1 MCATSTADV
10 EDNREKCNIE
20 QVLVELE
27 KDCESVRSMWQTISS
42 SSNNFPQTKQQ
53 TPKRRGRKKASQK
66 LAEQSEKEEGKIS
79 QNRIFTEKY
88 RPKCSSDVVGNEEA
102 VRKLKDWLE
111 SWRTKPKESESSGDE
126 FYSSDC
132 SESRMDKD
140 QVVVLLGP
148 HGSGKTASVFAIAEE
163 FGYR

>member
-1 MCATSTADV
+1 M
-10 EDNREKCNIE
+10 
-20 QVLVELE
+20 E

-42 SSNNFPQTKQQ
+42 SSNNSQVKQP
-53 TPKRRGRKKASQK
+53 TPKRRGRKKAAQK
-66 LAEQSEKEEGKIS
+66 QTEQEESKIP

-88 RPKCSSDVVGNEEA
+88 RPKCSGDVVGNDGA
-102 VRKLKDWLE
+102 VKKLRDWLE
-111 SWRTKPKESESSGDE
+111 SWRTKPKESDSSSDD
-126 FYSSDC
+126 FYSSDG
-132 SESRMDKD
+132 SEGRTDRD